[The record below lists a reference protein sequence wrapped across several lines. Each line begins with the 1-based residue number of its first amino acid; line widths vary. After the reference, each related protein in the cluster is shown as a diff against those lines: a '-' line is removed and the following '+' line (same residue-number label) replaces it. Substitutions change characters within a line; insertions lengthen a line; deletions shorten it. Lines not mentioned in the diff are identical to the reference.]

1 MKLTHVTRITFLLT
15 GFFALDKGIAFLRQV
30 VIARQFGLSPELD
43 AFNAANNLPDLLFA
57 LISGGALALAFIPVL
72 TEQLTRNGKS
82 AAWDVFSKITN
93 LAFVVTAVMAVV
105 VALVA
110 HPLVR
115 WELGIAPGF
124 NETQQDLVTEL
135 MRLNLIATLIF
146 SISGLVMAGL
156 QANQHFLLP
165 AMAPLLYNIGQI
177 FGALILAPEQGYS
190 IGPVTLPAFGLGV
203 HGLVY
208 GVILGAILH
217 LGIQIPGL
225 LRHQFKW
232 SPGFG
237 LKTEPVR
244 KVLRLMGPRLATMFF
259 IQLIFLVRDN
269 LASRLEAGAVTA
281 LSYGWMLFQVP
292 ETLIGTA
299 IGTALLPTLS
309 EHAAN
314 NQQKEFQ
321 QSVERAV
328 RVLVALTLPVAVIL
342 SFGLKPLLALAF
354 GFEPAG
360 TDLLMGVTRAYMAGL
375 LGQSLVEVFARSF
388 YARQNAIT
396 PLVAAGLTLAVYII
410 LGTQLYRV
418 WGAPGISLSDTIVF
432 TGEAALLLILLN
444 RKLINSIQAGGS
456 LLRAFLAA
464 ALSGAVVWGLMT
476 LLTGVNPV
484 LQSGIAMAG
493 GTAAAL
499 PFIWPE
505 LRLILR
511 L

>member
-1 MKLTHVTRITFLLT
+1 MKLTRVTRITLLLVV
-15 GFFALDKGIAFLRQV
+15 FFALDKAVAFIRQV
-30 VIARQFGLSPELD
+30 VIAQQFGLSPELD

-57 LISGGALALAFIPVL
+57 LISGGSLALAFIPVL
-72 TEQLTRNGKS
+72 TEQLTRDGKS
-82 AAWDVFSKITN
+82 AAWNLFSKILN
-93 LAFVVTAVMAVV
+93 LAFLVTAVMAVI
-105 VALVA
+105 VAVIA

-124 NETQQDLVTEL
+124 NEPQQVLVTSL
-135 MRLNLIATLIF
+135 MRINLIATLIF

-177 FGALILAPEQGYS
+177 FGAVILSPDKGLT
-190 IGPVTLPAFGLGV
+190 IGPVTLPAFGMGV
-203 HGLVY
+203 YGLVY
-208 GVILGAILH
+208 GVILGAFLH

-225 LRHQFKW
+225 VKFKFKW
-232 SPGFG
+232 SPGLG

-269 LASRLEAGAVTA
+269 LASRLEAGSVTA

-299 IGTALLPTLS
+299 IATALLPTLA
-309 EHAAN
+309 EQAALELRE
-314 NQQKEFQ
+314 EFQ
-321 QSVERAV
+321 QSIERAV
-328 RVLVALTLPVAVIL
+328 RVLLALSLPVAVIL

-354 GFEPAG
+354 GFDPAG
-360 TDLLMGVTRAYMAGL
+360 TDLLMWVTRAYMAGL

-388 YARQNAIT
+388 YARQNAKT
-396 PLVAAGLTLAVYII
+396 PLVAAGLTLGLYIL
-410 LGTQLYRV
+410 LGSQLFRV
-418 WGAPGISLSDTIVF
+418 LGAPGISLSDSIAF
-432 TGEAALLLILLN
+432 TAEAVLLLILLN
-444 RKLINSIQAGGS
+444 RVLPRPIKAGGS
-456 LLRAFLAA
+456 LFRTVIAA
-464 ALSGAVVWGLMT
+464 AVSGAVVWLLMS
-476 LLTGVNPV
+476 V
-484 LQSGIAMAG
+484 LSGMHPLVQSGAAMAAG
-493 GTAAAL
+493 VVVAVPL
-499 PFIWPE
+499 VWPE